1 MRRKWLRILAL
12 GWIVASSLLLLS
24 AQKAAVRRL
33 DPGDVKR
40 FLPDRVP
47 LDAEVIPVDNSVS
60 SGLIFP
66 DKSRLVIASLALGGL
81 SNEVRQKYQFI
92 LISETRINLGRW
104 SIPSG
109 IVGLGLEPQKGEPTE
124 TRVLISRDF
133 SGAEIDR
140 IVMKLDIASPGAALA
155 LTPTGAREFELR
167 IGKYV
172 IEGSQK

>member
-1 MRRKWLRILAL
+1 MRRKWMCIPAL
-12 GWIVASSLLLLS
+12 GWIVASSFLLLF
-24 AQKAAVRRL
+24 AQNATVRRL
-33 DPGDVKR
+33 DPSDVKR

-47 LDAEVIPVDNSVS
+47 LETEVIPVDNSVS
-60 SGLIFP
+60 SGLVFS
-66 DKSRLVIASLALGGL
+66 DKSRLVVASLAVRGF

-109 IVGLGLEPQKGEPTE
+109 IVGLGLEPQKGEPAP
-124 TRVLISRDF
+124 TRILISRDF

-140 IVMKLDIASPGAALA
+140 IVMNLDIASPGEALA
-155 LTPTGAREFELR
+155 LTPTGEGGFELR

-172 IEGSQK
+172 IEGSKK